1 MLENIEPFELILS
14 ETSSESE
21 SEDKNAVNTND
32 KTMEQH
38 PDNSV
43 QKNVTFDDD
52 ESLLLSSPE
61 NRDIS
66 STFIPS
72 NSTMLQEEN
81 ENYQHNSSSFKE
93 SINLKRRRRDISLS
107 SSSSDASSSS
117 SPCESDPSAED
128 NDIDILARAMIPRNQ
143 RSLNMQEIKDLIDE
157 NNKSRLYYDE
167 QIFRYETTI
176 LQNAHEIKKF
186 GEERRKDKKKKKKK
200 NLEEEP
206 PFEIKESDRIFSG
219 TSASFMPDFV
229 FESDNEDIK
238 HVES

>member
-1 MLENIEPFELILS
+1 MLENTEPFELILS

-21 SEDKNAVNTND
+21 SEDKNAVNANVETV
-32 KTMEQH
+32 EQQ
-38 PDNSV
+38 PDNSF
-43 QKNVTFDDD
+43 QKNATFDD

-61 NRDIS
+61 NSDIS

-72 NSTMLQEEN
+72 NSITLQEEN
-81 ENYQHNSSSFKE
+81 ENYQLNSSSFKK
-93 SINLKRRRRDISLS
+93 SINPKRRRRDISLS
-107 SSSSDASSSS
+107 SSSSDALSSS
-117 SPCESDPSAED
+117 SPCVSDPSAED
-128 NDIDILARAMIPRNQ
+128 DDIDILAHVMIPRNQ
-143 RSLNMQEIKDLIDE
+143 QSLNMQEIKDLIDE

-167 QIFRYETTI
+167 QIFRYETII

-219 TSASFMPDFV
+219 TSASFKPDFV

-238 HVES
+238 HVEP